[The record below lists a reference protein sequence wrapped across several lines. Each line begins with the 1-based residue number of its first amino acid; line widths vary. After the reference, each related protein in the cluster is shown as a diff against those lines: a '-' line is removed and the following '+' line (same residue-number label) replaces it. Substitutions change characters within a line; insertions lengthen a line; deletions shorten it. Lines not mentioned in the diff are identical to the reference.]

1 MPYVLRAR
9 GPLKVTVAIRHGR
22 DLGREHTSHMA
33 AHVNPTIP
41 HRQRLCMS
49 FHIHEFFFAVVSHCH
64 MLSPASSDSAVVF
77 SDGEPIEPTLAGLV
91 CIPAA
96 VAAIGDFLSSADKH
110 SLESV
115 SWWWHADL
123 RWHLREWSPVSGSV
137 VASPR
142 GSVTQSPRPAG

>member
-1 MPYVLRAR
+1 MCFVPR
-9 GPLKVTVAIRHGR
+9 GPLKVTVARGHGGN
-22 DLGREHTSHMA
+22 LSREHTSHMA
-33 AHVNPTIP
+33 ALVNRTAQ

-49 FHIHEFFFAVVSHCH
+49 FHIHEVFAVASHCH
-64 MLSPASSDSAVVF
+64 MLSPASSASAVVF

-142 GSVTQSPRPAG
+142 DSVTQSPRPAG